1 MFHSFFP
8 KPRLYF
14 ISFAVWGLF
23 CVIAWFVIG
32 RDLGSSLSLGNIF
45 GFAYPE
51 PLAADADK
59 AAKDAFAA
67 AQKWAVNIWYYQYL
81 IVSFLAF
88 VGFWMWFSPHR
99 WSWWSVGG
107 SALIVFVTWYQVQ
120 VDVMLNEWFGR
131 FYNTIQ
137 KALTKPNNIEP
148 GEFWEHIWTFLI
160 IVMIYMVVAVLN
172 GFFTKHYTFRW
183 RTAMN
188 DFYMERWDRLRNI
201 EGASQRVQEDAKRFA
216 VITESLGG
224 RFLDA
229 VMTLLAFLPIL
240 WVLSEQVKVLPVL
253 GEMPKGLVFVAIL
266 WALGGTVL
274 LASVG
279 IKLPG
284 LEFRNQRVEAAYRKE
299 LVLGEDHENRA
310 QPPTIAEL
318 FHNVRVNYF
327 RLFFHYMY
335 FDVARYSYL
344 QFSVLI
350 PYMALA
356 PTIIAGT
363 ITLGVM
369 QQIVRAFSRVE
380 SSFQFLVHS
389 WTTIVELI
397 SIYKRLA
404 AFEATLQDR
413 ELGAIEH
420 EPFEPGIGQQPA
432 E

>member
-23 CVIAWFVIG
+23 CVIAWFVAG
-32 RDLGSSLSLGNIF
+32 RDLGSSLSLGNVL

-59 AAKDAFAA
+59 VAKDAFAA
-67 AQKWAVNIWYYQYL
+67 AQKWAVSIWYYQYL
-81 IVSFLAF
+81 TISFLAF
-88 VGFWMWFSPHR
+88 VVFWMRYSPHK
-99 WSWWSVGG
+99 WMWWSVGG

-120 VDVMLNEWFGR
+120 VDVMLNAWFGR

-137 KALTKPNNIEP
+137 KALAKPDNIEP
-148 GEFWEHIWTFLI
+148 DEFWEHIWFFLA
-160 IVMIYMVVAVLN
+160 IVMVYMVVAVLN

-188 DFYMERWDRLRNI
+188 DFYMERWDRLRDI

-216 VITESLGG
+216 IITESLGG

-299 LVLGEDHENRA
+299 LVLGEDHETRA

-318 FHNVRVNYF
+318 FNNVRVNYF

-344 QFSVLI
+344 QFSVLV

-369 QQIVRAFSRVE
+369 QQIVRAFGKVE
-380 SSFQFLVHS
+380 ASFQFLVHS

-413 ELGAIEH
+413 ELGSIEH